1 MYELLF
7 KACPFEQDIL
17 EIAQGQRPATFLS

>member
-7 KACPFEQDIL
+7 KTCPFEQDIL